1 MTLERGASWEVV
13 GERSERGAPLNHFS
27 GEGEARRTGR
37 DERAA
42 RRIEV
47 RILADGGRIAS
58 GDWWVMWDE

>member
-42 RRIEV
+42 RMIEV
-47 RILADGGRIAS
+47 RILADGG
-58 GDWWVMWDE
+58 G